1 VPADVLK
8 SYASAVFGDFQ
19 VRELVLF
26 QSDLK
31 PGGPVYTALARARLA
46 DPA

>member
-1 VPADVLK
+1 MAEALNFF
-8 SYASAVFGDFQ
+8 AARGFGEFD

-31 PGGPVYTALARARLA
+31 PSGAVYTALARVKLNE
-46 DPA
+46 P